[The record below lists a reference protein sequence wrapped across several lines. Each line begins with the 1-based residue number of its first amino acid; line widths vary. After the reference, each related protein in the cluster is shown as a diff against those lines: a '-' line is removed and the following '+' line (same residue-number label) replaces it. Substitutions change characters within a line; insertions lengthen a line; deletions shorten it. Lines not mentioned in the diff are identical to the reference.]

1 MRRSVL
7 METKEIL
14 QTAEKHMKSTIEKME
29 AELVTIRTGKASPA
43 LLDSVKVDYYGSKVP
58 LKQVANVVVPDP
70 KLITVQPWEK
80 PLIGEIVKAIQTSNL
95 GLNPQSDGTFIRIPL
110 PPLTEE
116 RRKEL
121 VKAVKHMVEEA
132 KVAIRNVRRDAIE
145 KLKKIEKEHKIT
157 EDDLHRG
164 QKEIQ
169 DLTDRKT
176 VDLDKIFA
184 AKEKEIL
191 EV

>member
-1 MRRSVL
+1 

-14 QTAEKHMKSTIEKME
+14 QIAEKHMKATIEKME
-29 AELVTIRTGKASPA
+29 AELVTIRTGKASAA

-80 PLIGEIVKAIQTSNL
+80 PLVGEIVKAIQTSNL

-121 VKAVKHMVEEA
+121 VKAVKHMVEEM
-132 KVAIRNVRRDAIE
+132 
-145 KLKKIEKEHKIT
+145 KKIEKEHKIT
-157 EDDLHRG
+157 EDDLHRS

-191 EV
+191 EI

>member
-1 MRRSVL
+1 
-7 METKEIL
+7 MEAKVIF
-14 QTAEKHMKSTIEKME
+14 QTAEKHMQATIEKTE
-29 AELVTIRTGKASPA
+29 AELATMRTGKASPA
-43 LLDSVKVDYYGSKVP
+43 LLDGVKVDYYGAKVP
-58 LKQVANVVVPDP
+58 LKQVANVSVPDS

-80 PLIGEIVKAIQTSNL
+80 PLVGEIVKAIQTSNL

-121 VKAVKHMVEEA
+121 VKSVKHMVEEA

-145 KLKKIEKEHKIT
+145 KLKKLEKDHAMT
-157 EDDLHRG
+157 EDDLHRN

-169 DLTDRKT
+169 DLTDKSIEEIEK
-176 VDLDKIFA
+176 VLA

-191 EV
+191 EF

>member
-1 MRRSVL
+1 
-7 METKEIL
+7 MEAKAIF
-14 QTAEKHMKSTIEKME
+14 QTAEKHMKTTIEKTE
-29 AELVTIRTGKASPA
+29 AELATMRTGKASPA
-43 LLDSVKVDYYGSKVP
+43 LLDGVKVDYYGAKVP
-58 LKQVANVVVPDP
+58 LKQVANVSVPDS

-80 PLIGEIVKAIQTSNL
+80 PLVGEIVKAIQTSNL

-121 VKAVKHMVEEA
+121 VKTVKHMVEEA

-145 KLKKIEKEHKIT
+145 KLKKLEKDHAIT
-157 EDDLHRG
+157 EDDLHRN

-169 DLTDRKT
+169 DLTDKST
-176 VDLDKIFA
+176 EEIEKVLA

-191 EV
+191 EF

>member
-1 MRRSVL
+1 
-7 METKEIL
+7 MEAKAIF
-14 QTAEKHMKSTIEKME
+14 QTAEKHMKATIEKTE
-29 AELVTIRTGKASPA
+29 AELATMRTGKASPA
-43 LLDSVKVDYYGSKVP
+43 LLEGIKVDYYGTKVP
-58 LKQVANVVVPDP
+58 LKQVANVSVPDS

-80 PLIGEIVKAIQTSNL
+80 PLVGEIVKAIQTSNL

-121 VKAVKHMVEEA
+121 VKTVKHMVEEA

-145 KLKKIEKEHKIT
+145 KLKKLEKDHVIT
-157 EDDLHRG
+157 EDDLHRN

-169 DLTDRKT
+169 DLTDKST
-176 VDLDKIFA
+176 EEIEKVLA

-191 EV
+191 EF